1 VVYSGMHMK
10 RFLVPKYL
18 STSSLSQRHVG
29 RWLTVVTLFAV
40 LSGCDYFDKDKQ
52 PTKRGAEID
61 MATVL
66 TAPRGFQT
74 QVQAGKITLS
84 WQQLPNIEYN
94 LYMASEP
101 GVTPLTV
108 DRLNNGIVHE
118 GVNSPFTISGLQE
131 GTTYYF
137 VITAISKQ
145 GESEPSIEISATP
158 VSPTAAPEPVE
169 AIEPPQNL
177 QTEAGDGQI
186 TLTWD
191 PVPDAKQ
198 YNLYM
203 ATEYGINPKLYSQ
216 LHNGMAHLNV
226 SSPYTIYGLKNHVV
240 HYFVIAAV
248 DENGEGPISAEVF
261 ATPSPPLRPPTPRNF
276 SAQAGNGQI
285 TLYWDSHPQIER
297 YNVYSATRHGVSTES
312 YSRLPGSVT
321 VRNIAS
327 PYVFRGLN
335 NGTTYYFILTGE
347 TDSGGESLAT
357 EEISATPRLPQLPP
371 PANVQALAGDRKII
385 VRWQESVGAERYN
398 VYMAEQAGVSPQT
411 IENITGGVVF
421 KGAKSP
427 FEITDLQ
434 NNTTY
439 YIAVTAEN
447 NVQESK
453 ASAEM
458 TATPKKP
465 YIPPPP
471 RSQTSIDNYITLNDD
486 GHPFS
491 DQSKP
496 YPLQPWNCVK
506 SKKTGLIWEVKTA
519 DEGIRDGKNTYS
531 WYHPDA
537 DINRGE
543 PGVANGGK
551 CIGSSCDIYAYLQSV
566 NNSKLC
572 GFNDWRLPTRDE
584 LVTLLDTKAV
594 YPRATIDIDAFP
606 NTANSYYWTTTVYA
620 FNPSMAWFVY
630 FGSGYDYY
638 EYKTFAS
645 HVRLVRGP

>member
-1 VVYSGMHMK
+1 MK
-10 RFLVPKYL
+10 RFLLTHKAGTIITIQRQLAL
-18 STSSLSQRHVG
+18 SLIIA
-29 RWLTVVTLFAV
+29 FA
-40 LSGCDYFDKDKQ
+40 LAGLLACDYFDKGKAPSKTGNEKETIPAPPQ
-52 PTKRGAEID
+52 RFQSQVEGGKVT
-61 MATVL
+61 L
-66 TAPRGFQT
+66 T
-74 QVQAGKITLS
+74 

-118 GVNSPFTISGLQE
+118 GVNSPFTLSGLQE
-131 GTTYYF
+131 GTTYYY
-137 VITAISKQ
+137 VITAVNKK

-158 VSPTAAPEPVE
+158 ISAAIVAKPPEF
-169 AIEPPQNL
+169 IEPPKNL
-177 QTEAGDGQI
+177 QAEAGDMKI

-191 PVPDAKQ
+191 PVPGATQ

-226 SSPYTIYGLKNHVV
+226 ASPYTIYGLENHVV

-248 DENGEGPISAEVF
+248 DENGEGPISTEVF
-261 ATPSPPLRPPTPRNF
+261 ATPSPPTRPPAPRNF

-297 YNVYSATRHGVSTES
+297 YNIYSATKPGVNADS

-321 VRNIAS
+321 VRNITS

-357 EEISATPRLPQLPP
+357 EEISATPHLPRLSA
-371 PANVQALAGDRKII
+371 PANVQVLTADRRIT
-385 VRWQESVGAERYN
+385 VRWQKVSDAEWYN
-398 VYMAEQAGVSPQT
+398 VYMAQQPGVSPKT
-411 IENITGGVVF
+411 ITNIASGVVF
-421 KGAKSP
+421 ERATSP
-427 FEITDLQ
+427 FEITDLR
-434 NNTTY
+434 NDTTY

-447 NVQESK
+447 NVQEST
-453 ASAEM
+453 ASEEFA
-458 TATPKKP
+458 ATPKKP

-471 RSQTSIDNYITLNDD
+471 RSQTSINNYVTLDNNGQPL
-486 GHPFS
+486 P

-506 SKKTGLIWEVKTA
+506 SKKTGLIWEVKSA
-519 DEGIRDGKNTYS
+519 EQGLHYSKNTYT

-537 DINRGE
+537 NINKGV

-551 CIGSSCDIYAYLQSV
+551 CVASSCDVYAYVQAI
-566 NNSKLC
+566 NNTKLC

-584 LVTLLDTKAV
+584 LLTLVDTKAA
-594 YPRATIDIDAFP
+594 YPRPTIDIDAFP
-606 NTANSYYWTTTVYA
+606 NAANSYHWTSTVYE
-620 FNPSMAWFVY
+620 FNPRMAWFVY

-645 HVRLVRGP
+645 YVRLVRGP

>member
-1 VVYSGMHMK
+1 MTG
-10 RFLVPKYL
+10 LP
-18 STSSLSQRHVG
+18 
-29 RWLTVVTLFAV
+29 A
-40 LSGCDYFDKDKQ
+40 CDYFDKGK
-52 PTKRGAEID
+52 PSSGAGTGKE
-61 MATVL
+61 ATP
-66 TAPRGFQT
+66 APPQGFQS
-74 QVQAGKITLS
+74 QVEGGNVTLS
-84 WQQLPNIEYN
+84 WQQLPKLEYN

-108 DRLNNGIVHE
+108 DRLNNGMVHE
-118 GVNSPFTISGLQE
+118 GANSPFTLSGLQE

-137 VITAISKQ
+137 VVTAINKQ

-158 VSPTAAPEPVE
+158 VSAAAPAKTPES
-169 AIEPPQNL
+169 IEPPKNL
-177 QTEAGDGQI
+177 QAEAGDGQI

-191 PVPDAKQ
+191 PVPGATQ

-203 ATEYGINPKLYSQ
+203 ATDYGINPKLYSR
-216 LHNGMAHLNV
+216 LHNGMAYLNV
-226 SSPYTIYGLKNHVV
+226 TSPYTIYGLKNHVV

-248 DENGEGPISAEVF
+248 DENGEGPISTEVF
-261 ATPSPPLRPPTPRNF
+261 ATPSPPLRPPAPRNF

-297 YNVYSATRHGVSTES
+297 YNIYSATKSGVSTDT

-321 VRNIAS
+321 VRNVTS

-347 TDSGGESLAT
+347 TDAGGESQAT
-357 EEISATPRLPQLPP
+357 EEISATPHLPQLPAP
-371 PANVQALAGDRKII
+371 TNVQVLTADRKIT
-385 VRWQESVGAERYN
+385 VRWQKVSGAQWYN
-398 VYMAEQAGVSPQT
+398 VYMAQQPGVSPET
-411 IENITGGVVF
+411 IANIVSGVVF
-421 KGAKSP
+421 KHAKSP
-427 FEITDLQ
+427 FEIGDLQ
-434 NNTTY
+434 NDTTY

-447 NVQESK
+447 DLQESE
-453 ASAEM
+453 ASKEF

-471 RSQTSIDNYITLNDD
+471 RSKASIDNYVTLDNN
-486 GHPFS
+486 GLPLP

-496 YPLQPWNCVK
+496 YPLQPWNCVQ
-506 SKKTGLIWEVKTA
+506 SKKTGLMWEVKSA
-519 DEGIRDGKNTYS
+519 EQGLRYSENTYT

-537 DINRGE
+537 NINKGI

-551 CIGSSCDIYAYLQSV
+551 CVGSSCDIYAYVQAL
-566 NNSKLC
+566 NNNKLC
-572 GFNDWRLPTRDE
+572 GFSDWRLPTRDE
-584 LVTLLDTKAV
+584 LLTLVDTKAA
-594 YPRATIDIDAFP
+594 YPRPTIDIDAFP
-606 NTANSYYWTTTVYA
+606 NTANSYHWTISVYE
-620 FNPSMAWFVY
+620 FNPRMAWFVY